1 MPTEF
6 DIEVALATLDMLTA
20 KLKSD
25 MTKGGFNNEA
35 MMWIIKAWTKVGI
48 RLRGANYHR
57 EASAYYI
64 MKRDP
69 SPSTEKRSKTLLA
82 ALNVLETTL
91 PRQKDSGGDFF
102 RRADKAMLDFVW
114 EYRRHL
120 GNGTGNGNSEQD
132 FVTKLS
138 AWKATASDQAQ
149 KAIMT
154 GIERHI

>member
-25 MTKGGFNNEA
+25 MAKGGFNNES

-48 RLRGANYHR
+48 RLRGSNYHR

-69 SPSTEKRSKTLLA
+69 TPSTDKRSKTLLN
-82 ALNVLETTL
+82 ALNVLETTVS
-91 PRQKDSGGDFF
+91 RQKNSGGDFF
-102 RRADKAMLDFVW
+102 KRADKAMLDFVW

-120 GNGTGNGNSEQD
+120 GNGNGNGNSEQD
-132 FVTKLS
+132 FVTKLNT
-138 AWKATASDQAQ
+138 WKSTGADQAQ
-149 KAIMT
+149 KAIT
-154 GIERHI
+154 TPIERHI